1 MSSGSISETLKAKIR
16 TSAGDRC
23 GYCRSLQMYVLGL
36 LEIEHIIP
44 KAKGGT
50 DDEDNLWLACRLCNN
65 YKGTQTNAVEPVT
78 SKKVK
83 LFNPR
88 KQKWSKHFEWSE
100 DGAQI
105 LGITACGRAT
115 VIALQLNNIISV
127 TVRQQWVLAGWHP
140 PKET

>member
-1 MSSGSISETLKAKIR
+1 MSLSSISETLKVKIR
-16 TSAGDRC
+16 ANAGDRC
-23 GYCRSLQMYVLGL
+23 GYCRSLQMYILGV

-44 KAKGGT
+44 KAKQGT

-65 YKGTQTNAVEPVT
+65 YKGTQTDAIDPVT
-78 SKKVK
+78 TKKVK

-88 KQKWSKHFEWSE
+88 TQRWSKHFEWSD

-105 LGITACGRAT
+105 IGITACGRAT
-115 VIALQLNNIISV
+115 VIGLQLNNVISV

>member
-1 MSSGSISETLKAKIR
+1 MSSSSIPETLKAKIR
-16 TSAGDRC
+16 TQADNRC
-23 GYCRSLQMYVLGL
+23 GYCLSLQMYVLKL
-36 LEIEHIIP
+36 LEVEHIIP
-44 KAKGGT
+44 KAKGGS

-65 YKGTQTNAVEPVT
+65 YKGTQTDAIDPVR

-100 DGAQI
+100 DGTQI
-105 LGITACGRAT
+105 VGTTACSRAT

-140 PKET
+140 PKSD

>member
-1 MSSGSISETLKAKIR
+1 MTTSSISEALKAKIR
-16 TSAGDRC
+16 TSAGNRC

-36 LEIEHIIP
+36 LEIEHIP
-44 KAKGGT
+44 KAKDGT
-50 DDEDNLWLACRLCNN
+50 DDEKNLWLACRLCNN
-65 YKGTQTNAVEPVT
+65 YKGTQTDARDPLTN
-78 SKKVK
+78 KKVK

-88 KQKWSKHFEWSE
+88 KQKWSKHFEWSL

-105 LGITACGRAT
+105 IGTTAIGRAT

-140 PKET
+140 PMET

>member
-1 MSSGSISETLKAKIR
+1 MSSSSISEILKAKIR
-16 TSAGDRC
+16 ANAGDRC
-23 GYCRSLQMYVLGL
+23 GYCRSLQMYVLGI

-44 KAKGGT
+44 KAKQGT

-65 YKGTQTNAVEPVT
+65 YKGTQTDAIDLVT
-78 SKKVK
+78 TKKVK

-88 KQKWSKHFEWSE
+88 KQKWSKHFEWSD

-105 LGITACGRAT
+105 IGITACGRAT
-115 VIALQLNNIISV
+115 VIGLQLNNIISV
-127 TVRQQWVLAGWHP
+127 TVRQQWILALWHP